1 MTSRYI
7 WKEIMHQIIKE
18 NFLEAFEVLMDEE
31 IDNETFNFCL
41 DTIKTTLI
49 YIESKR
55 KNKEKI
61 CQKACK

>member
-1 MTSRYI
+1 
-7 WKEIMHQIIKE
+7 MHQIIKE